1 MSDDGGNDG
10 DAAARIAGSW
20 DANAAAWTE
29 TVRGGHLASRR
40 LVTDRAV
47 VDAVLARAPRRVLD
61 VGCGEG
67 WLVRALSAAGVE
79 ATGTDGSAELV
90 RRATEAGGG
99 RFLHLRYDDV
109 VRDPAALGGPYD
121 VAVFSF
127 ALLDREV
134 APLLAAVARALAPGG
149 AVVIQTVHPFTAC
162 GDAPYRDGWREERF
176 DGFGAAFA
184 APMPWYYR
192 TVASWVGA
200 LGEAGLSVEGVD
212 EPLHPETGR
221 PASLLLV
228 AAPAGARG

>member
-1 MSDDGGNDG
+1 MSE
-10 DAAARIAGSW
+10 AAARIAGSW

-47 VDAVLARAPRRVLD
+47 TDAVLARSPGRVLD

-67 WLVRALSAAGVE
+67 WLVRALAAAGVE
-79 ATGTDGSAELV
+79 ATGVDGSAELV
-90 RRATEAGGG
+90 RRAAEAGGG

-109 VRDPAALGGPYD
+109 IRDPAALEGPYD

-127 ALLDREV
+127 ALLDRDV

-176 DGFGAAFA
+176 DGFGAVFA
-184 APMPWYYR
+184 APMPWYFR
-192 TVASWVGA
+192 TLGSWVRA
-200 LGEAGLSVEGVD
+200 LGRAGLEVAQVD

-221 PASLLLV
+221 PASLLLI
-228 AAPAGARG
+228 AAPTGVRG